1 MIDSPFIKLNPY
13 GVNGYLRWKSDE
25 DAPYKCGPHYGYIEV
40 PSRAP
45 VNENGNK
52 RLKLKA
58 GESYELEAAGTLNVA
73 PKYHALVCLCPFW
86 RDRAK
91 ACVSM
96 YVVEP
101 EDGVSKVV
109 IRYTPA
115 EDIDLTPEVLDHGLV
130 RIYALA

>member
-1 MIDSPFIKLNPY
+1 LIDSPFIKLNPY
-13 GVNGYLRWKSDE
+13 GVKGYLRWTSDA

-40 PSRAP
+40 PLQTP
-45 VNENGNK
+45 MNENGNK

-58 GESYELEAAGTLNVA
+58 GETYNLVAAGTIEVA
-73 PKYHALVCLCPFW
+73 PKYHALVQLTPWW
-86 RDRAK
+86 RTRTK

-96 YVVEP
+96 FMVEP
-101 EDGVSKVV
+101 EDGLGQ
-109 IRYTPA
+109 ITLRFTPS